1 MAWPS
6 RDTSCYDD
14 SCTRHVH
21 APPIFT
27 CHTMDC
33 AGRHIEGYIWGE
45 LSCSIT
51 LESWAELLA
60 AHSSARGLC
69 AASSS
74 SRGCGSARHGSA
86 PQLVTSHF

>member
-1 MAWPS
+1 
-6 RDTSCYDD
+6 
-14 SCTRHVH
+14 
-21 APPIFT
+21 
-27 CHTMDC
+27 MDC

-69 AASSS
+69 AASTEQLEPWL
-74 SRGCGSARHGSA
+74 RLSA
-86 PQLVTSHF
+86 PWQRAPTGYIALLTHL